1 MQGGMG
7 GPLKDVFDYCAHM
20 FSFETKRNYLHL
32 VSMIPVDINRSLHYS
47 RELFKKLGVN
57 D

>member
-1 MQGGMG
+1 
-7 GPLKDVFDYCAHM
+7 M
-20 FSFETKRNYLHL
+20 FSFETKRNYLRL

-47 RELFKKLGVN
+47 RELFKKQGVN